1 MSVPYDLFAGA
12 FLSKITEY
20 NFIHL
25 DEYNCITVVDQYMKV
40 ACSQFNKVC
49 KYDLVAG
56 DNDARELKADI
67 PADELTE
74 IVDIISTGMVVQWLQ
89 PYMYR
94 SENLENILNTADYS
108 MYSPSE
114 LLYRVREVYQMAQRD
129 FRSMIKEYSYNHGDL
144 TNLAL

>member
-12 FLSKITEY
+12 FLSKITEFS
-20 NFIHL
+20 FIHL
-25 DEYNCITVVDQYMKV
+25 DGYDRNAVVDQFMKV

-49 KYDLVAG
+49 KYDLMTG
-56 DNDARELKADI
+56 DSEARELAADI
-67 PADELTE
+67 PADELDE
-74 IVDIISTGMVVQWLQ
+74 IVDIVSTGMVSQWLQ

-108 MYSPSE
+108 MYSPAE

-129 FRSMIKEYSYNHGDL
+129 FKRMVKEYSYNHGDL